1 MSSATS
7 SSSRRRR
14 SLRLSILAL
23 RYLLGLEGLLVV
35 TIPVGALFSLALVV
49 SEAISNPFSGHDA
62 VVSFIPISLGYGF
75 VSLVAG
81 VFVMELQS
89 ARPGKSLTLD
99 LRSPEDRPFLFLA
112 IAGLTIALLSSIYL
126 AELLGAFG

>member
-7 SSSRRRR
+7 SSGRRRR

-23 RYLLGLEGLLVV
+23 RYLLGLEGLLIV
-35 TIPVGALFSLALVV
+35 TIPVGALISLALVV
-49 SEAISNPFSGHDA
+49 SDAISNPISGHDA
-62 VVSFIPISLGYGF
+62 VVSFIPIALGYGF

-81 VFVMELQS
+81 VIIMEFQS
-89 ARPGKSLTLD
+89 AKPGRQWTLD
-99 LRSPEDRPFLFLA
+99 LHSQEDRPFVYLA

>member
-1 MSSATS
+1 M
-7 SSSRRRR
+7 
-14 SLRLSILAL
+14 SILAL

-35 TIPVGALFSLALVV
+35 TIPVGALISLALVV
-49 SEAISNPFSGHDA
+49 SEAISNPISGHDA
-62 VVSFIPISLGYGF
+62 VVSFIPIALGYGF

-89 ARPGKSLTLD
+89 TKPGRPLTLD
-99 LRSPEDRPFLFLA
+99 LRSPEDRPFIFLA
-112 IAGLTIALLSSIYL
+112 LAGLTIALLSSIYL